1 MLRPGKQRVRSVFLS
16 LACCG
21 FLTSTLPAQEDAL
34 RTDALRTDAPAAT
47 PTPETAPA
55 AEQPATE
62 IGASEDPGKAF
73 ADLLNERTGAAA
85 VPTSLPAGMLRFSF
99 DGVPWRD
106 VIRWVAEEGDL
117 ALHLSDVPTGSFT
130 YSDPSAFTHAEAL
143 DRINL
148 FLLPEGFTLVRS
160 GQLLSVINLGDQRS
174 MQQLD
179 AMAELVTV
187 EDLPDRSRHEVVKCM
202 FPLGDIEPEEA
213 VQELSVLKLMTTP
226 EILEKTKQLIIIDT
240 AAKLRSVKAILDAF
254 EPQLMDN
261 GTVVESFALDHVTS
275 EDILVVARPHLGL
288 ATGEM
293 IGIDVSIS
301 ADLQGKNI
309 FVTGVEDKVR
319 LLEGL
324 VKAIDQPKQTKD
336 AIEGESVL
344 KSYLVT
350 GGNVETVYNVLQTL
364 LAGKS
369 VRLSMDEEAGSVVAF
384 APEPVQKEIEQT
396 VAQLQASE
404 AEFAVIPLN
413 SVDPYFVITLLEQ
426 MLDLPDPLDDPDDI
440 DPDAP
445 KIDADPGSMRLFVR
459 AKKPQMEQ
467 IKKIVEGLDS
477 GQPVGN
483 DDELRILP
491 LKGEQASQ
499 LLDTAVKFWRED
511 NPVILFRPTDK
522 RSKPVTERVVG
533 GEATESESKASSQ
546 FPTPS
551 SRVGNGRVLTSTTKS
566 NASAIRCQVTPR
578 GLLLQSDDT
587 RALDRFEQHLRTIA
601 GPLDSMPSPPI
612 VFYLQYTR
620 ADDALRLLAE
630 LLDGGDSAMEGQIGS
645 LVNGYVSSTDSLL
658 GSFVMSQDGMLTM
671 TSGSMT
677 VVADTRL
684 NRLIAQGSTTDIEQI
699 ENYLQIIDKD
709 NSIASVQTYGT
720 SRVIELVN
728 TKAAE
733 VAAVIRDAYAGRVAG
748 ASASG
753 AQGQGQPG
761 QQGGQQ
767 DPREAQ
773 KVDEKSKKQAPKKP
787 AAAAPRSM
795 EPKMTVAVHEP
806 SNSLV
811 ITAPEQLFKEVE
823 QLARSI
829 DFRGEQTVEVV
840 TPINGAVFETLLQ
853 QVMLGETGTPTR
865 RPSNPTSSSPTQ
877 VSRAKPNR

>member
-1 MLRPGKQRVRSVFLS
+1 MLRPGKQRARSVLLS
-16 LACCG
+16 FAFCGYLA
-21 FLTSTLPAQEDAL
+21 STLAAQENAPSTGDAAV
-34 RTDALRTDAPAAT
+34 TPAT
-47 PTPETAPA
+47 ETAPA
-55 AEQPATE
+55 TEQSGTE
-62 IGASEDPGKAF
+62 IGGGQDPGQAF
-73 ADLLNERTGAAA
+73 ADLLKQRTGVSA
-85 VPTSLPAGMLRFSF
+85 VSTSLPDGMLRFSF

-117 ALHLSDVPTGSFT
+117 ALHLNEVPTGSFT

-179 AMAELVTV
+179 AMAELVTL

-226 EILEKTKQLIIIDT
+226 EILEKTKQLIIIET

-261 GTVVESFALDHVTS
+261 GTVVESFALNHVTS

-309 FVTGVEDKVR
+309 FVTGIEDKVR

-344 KSYLVT
+344 KSHLVT

-467 IKKIVEGLDS
+467 IKQIVQGLDS

-511 NPVILFRPTDK
+511 NPVILFRASDK
-522 RSKPVTERVVG
+522 ISKPVTERVVG
-533 GEATESESKASSQ
+533 DQPNESESKASSKLPP
-546 FPTPS
+546 PTAIG
-551 SRVGNGRVLTSTTKS
+551 GNGRVLTSTTKS
-566 NASAIRCQVTPR
+566 NVSAIRCQVTPR
-578 GLLLQSDDT
+578 GLLMQSDDA

-671 TSGSMT
+671 TAGSMT

-733 VAAVIRDAYAGRVAG
+733 VAAVIRDAYAGRVSG
-748 ASASG
+748 ASD

-767 DPREAQ
+767 DSREAQ

-787 AAAAPRSM
+787 SAAAARSM

-840 TPINGAVFETLLQ
+840 TPVNGAVFETLLQ

-865 RPSNPTSSSPTQ
+865 RPSNPTSSASTQ
-877 VSRAKPNR
+877 VSRAKPSR